1 MPGCGRGNWKNI
13 FRDKEDV
20 QYWVIQV
27 LVMHPLKV
35 EVRLLQKYFHSIL
48 IAVWYE
54 IYHIAPPTE
63 AIAKL
68 FSLNLDNQMYNIMW
82 AVSKWCTL
90 LEVWL
95 RLLQNYFH
103 SIQFK
108 FARPN
113 MVTALNRKYLQN
125 DFEMIIHIS
134 NIDNFEHLQTG
145 NWHIYDYIH
154 LLERINIVIA
164 FKDSSPLIL
173 ILSSSVL
180 WSRSPNVSKIKDKKY
195 FLCLFK
201 YFAKCQGQLD
211 KMHLH

>member
-1 MPGCGRGNWKNI
+1 
-13 FRDKEDV
+13 
-20 QYWVIQV
+20 
-27 LVMHPLKV
+27 
-35 EVRLLQKYFHSIL
+35 
-48 IAVWYE
+48 
-54 IYHIAPPTE
+54 
-63 AIAKL
+63 
-68 FSLNLDNQMYNIMW
+68 MYNIMW

-125 DFEMIIHIS
+125 DIEMIIHIS
-134 NIDNFEHLQTG
+134 NIDNFEHLKTG

-180 WSRSPNVSKIKDKKY
+180 WSRSPNVSKIKYKKS
-195 FLCLFK
+195 FQILCQVSR
-201 YFAKCQGQLD
+201 APG
-211 KMHLH
+211 

>member
-1 MPGCGRGNWKNI
+1 M
-13 FRDKEDV
+13 
-20 QYWVIQV
+20 IQV

-108 FARPN
+108 FARLN
-113 MVTALNRKYLQN
+113 MVTALNRKYLQKIIG
-125 DFEMIIHIS
+125 MIIHIS
-134 NIDNFEHLQTG
+134 NIDNFEHLITG
-145 NWHIYDYIH
+145 YWNIYTIISICWKESIS
-154 LLERINIVIA
+154 LL
-164 FKDSSPLIL
+164 P
-173 ILSSSVL
+173 
-180 WSRSPNVSKIKDKKY
+180 SKILLLWY
-195 FLCLFK
+195 WSFP
-201 YFAKCQGQLD
+201 
-211 KMHLH
+211 HLYYDHAHLMWVR